1 MNPVALGY
9 RNWAA
14 FLAAEPVCPICQ
26 APMEN
31 KNKKGV
37 PTWFFGCRNKK
48 APISFPHP
56 FNVDDENEY
65 THYSLQ
71 YTLYPDSGYVGL
83 FKEKFLFE
91 QYLIEGM
98 MIGPKI
104 TIYLFHT
111 SYWNPAKEIT
121 AEIPYD
127 CRNVGA
133 METVK
138 NFLIM

>member
-1 MNPVALGY
+1 MNPVCLQY

-14 FLAAEPVCPICQ
+14 FAAATPVCPICQ
-26 APMEN
+26 VPMQN
-31 KNKKGV
+31 KNRDGRL
-37 PTWFFGCRNKK
+37 TWFFGCRNKQS
-48 APISFPHP
+48 PIVFPHQ
-56 FNVDDENEY
+56 FDVDEKNKY
-65 THYSLQ
+65 THYSLE
-71 YTLYPDSGYVGL
+71 YIYYPDSGHVGL
-83 FKEKFLFE
+83 FKEKFLFD

-104 TIYLFHT
+104 TIYLFPT